1 MKMSKQQSLPKLN
14 LWIIICSCITW
25 FILCITLPFYALTA
39 VLCRWLPARVRHR
52 MMITWGWLF
61 TFLTRY
67 ICRITYSVTGLENL
81 PKTSSILASNHQST
95 WETFAFS
102 TFLPQHVWI
111 LKRELTRI
119 PLFGVSLK
127 AASPIAINR
136 GHGKAALEQIAEQ
149 SIERIK
155 CGFWIL
161 VFPEGTR
168 VTPHTQKAY
177 KTGIAKMAL
186 LLDVPIVP
194 IAHNAGYV
202 MPKRSFW
209 IYPGHVTIRIG
220 KTIDP
225 EPEKNSPVQ
234 LTAIIKDSI
243 MHELDLVYSEAL
255 EKINK

>member
-1 MKMSKQQSLPKLN
+1 M
-14 LWIIICSCITW
+14 
-25 FILCITLPFYALTA
+25 
-39 VLCRWLPARVRHR
+39 
-52 MMITWGWLF
+52 
-61 TFLTRY
+61 
-67 ICRITYSVTGLENL
+67 TGLENL
-81 PKTSSILASNHQST
+81 PNTCSILASNHQST

-102 TFLPQHVWI
+102 TFLPRHVWI
-111 LKRELTRI
+111 LKRELVRI
-119 PLFGVSLK
+119 PLFGVALN
-127 AASPIAINR
+127 AAAPIAINR
-136 GHGKAALEQIAEQ
+136 NNGKAALEQIAGQ

-168 VTPHTQKAY
+168 VAPHVQKAY

-220 KTIDP
+220 KAIDP
-225 EPEKNSPVQ
+225 APEKNNPAQ
-234 LTAIIKDSI
+234 LTAIIKDAIS
-243 MHELDLVYSEAL
+243 HELDIVYSEAL
-255 EKINK
+255 EKINN